1 MTSRTYEI
9 LNTLEY
15 YVLLALA
22 HEALYGYA
30 LKQAVAAE
38 SDGAV
43 TPRAGSLYRV
53 LARMMTR
60 GLVHEVEGGAGD
72 EPHPGLERKYY
83 ALTPDGRDTLR
94 AEASRLRDAA
104 ALAEQRLGL
113 VERAP

>member
-22 HEALYGYA
+22 HKALYGYA

-53 LARMMTR
+53 LARMLTR

-72 EPHPGLERKYY
+72 EPHPGLDRKYY

-94 AEASRLRDAA
+94 AEAGRLRDAA